1 MAICDDE
8 TTKVIEWN
16 AKHCD
21 IKFSE
26 ASTGPCFLGLGWEK
40 YKIYD

>member
-16 AKHCD
+16 AKLCD

-26 ASTGPCFLGLGWEK
+26 AVQGHVS
-40 YKIYD
+40 